1 MKDESYPIHYILN
14 DKRSIFYEIDPDLQ
28 TGVLQMASRELP
40 PDSSYTEL
48 FRILCPALS
57 RDAGLSPGP
66 LSTEQNRPKMRLPS
80 KGRLI
85 FSPSSSTYKIPI
97 KIPP

>member
-48 FRILCPALS
+48 FRILGQEASQKDCSTSALLF
-57 RDAGLSPGP
+57 RAMLDYL
-66 LSTEQNRPKMRLPS
+66 LDLYQQNKTDQ
-80 KGRLI
+80 K
-85 FSPSSSTYKIPI
+85 
-97 KIPP
+97 